1 VTESFRIRIDP
12 STTRRVRVWL
22 PEVRPRGVLYLTD
35 GQNVFPPGSRGRA
48 TWRADETAAELI
60 AAGEIAPIA
69 LVAIDAASGARRWE
83 EYLPYGDPY
92 NVRARR
98 FGADRFANVVLPR
111 VMRAVARRHPV
122 IARARHVGIGGSSYG
137 AIAALHVA
145 LRHPAT
151 FDRLLIESAPLWVGD
166 GQLIADAAHAAL
178 RARAWVGV
186 GTHESARPAKAA
198 DLVRLHRRLARALR
212 PRSVVRLR
220 VAAGMP
226 HHESAWAAR
235 LPDALRWLF
244 GHALRG

>member
-12 STTRRVRVWL
+12 RSSRRVRVWL
-22 PEVRPRGVLYLTD
+22 PEERPTGVLYLTD
-35 GQNVFPPGSRGRA
+35 GQNILPPRAQGRA
-48 TWRADETAAELI
+48 TWRADETAASLI
-60 AAGEIAPIA
+60 AAHQIEPIA
-69 LVAIDAASGARRWE
+69 LVAIDAARSARRWE
-83 EYLPYGDPY
+83 EYLPYRDPY
-92 NVRARR
+92 NTRARR
-98 FGADRFANVVLPR
+98 FGADRFADVILPR
-111 VMRAVARRHPV
+111 VMREVARRHPV
-122 IARARHVGIGGSSYG
+122 LARARHVGIGGSSYG
-137 AIAALHVA
+137 AIAALHAA
-145 LRHPAT
+145 LRHRIT

-178 RARAWVGV
+178 RARAWVGA
-186 GTHESARPAKAA
+186 GTHESARPARAA
-198 DLVRLHRRLARALR
+198 ELVRLHRRLARALR